1 MLQSIQHGSF
11 AKIIVNYKKSK
22 SNQQNLKQII
32 DEINEKN
39 TEFKLLSFLK
49 IYQINESF
57 INYKLKF
64 IINFIINDSSSTYK
78 RSFPYALHT
87 TGGNIRWY
95 SLFFLYL
102 KNVLLYYEMNNS
114 SSEVFEK
121 NLSCQASCKT

>member
-1 MLQSIQHGSF
+1 MLQSIQHESF

-78 RSFPYALHT
+78 RGFPYALHS
-87 TGGNIRWY
+87 TGGTIRWY
-95 SLFFLYL
+95 RLYRTVYFFYCTL
-102 KNVLLYYEMNNS
+102 KMYSTVVYCS
-114 SSEVFEK
+114 TK
-121 NLSCQASCKT
+121 